1 MSVSSVK
8 PSRLQSAYASVTLY
22 GPGLAIAATVAM
34 ASQFLSDHYGAP
46 AMLMALLLGI
56 AFNFLS
62 EEGRCIAGIEFTA
75 KKILR
80 MGVALLGLRISVSL
94 LISLGGSTILLLVF
108 GVFVTMVF
116 GLLAAKLLGQDW
128 RMGILTS
135 GAVGICGA
143 SAAMAIA
150 AVLPK
155 HKNSE
160 RDLIFTVLTVT
171 VLSTMAMI
179 FYPIAARW
187 LGLDAHATGI
197 FLGGTIHDV
206 AQVVGAGFSVSPE
219 VGEAATL
226 VKLIRVT
233 MLAPVVIILSLSL
246 HSANGAASGTQKRPA
261 ILPGFVLVFLI
272 LAGINSAGLVPNA
285 VAAVGLELSRWA
297 LLGGMVAVGMKTSLR
312 RVLDVGGPAV
322 ALVAAETAFLAAFIL
337 VGEHWLANL

>member
-1 MSVSSVK
+1 MSVSSPK

-62 EEGRCIAGIEFTA
+62 EEGRSVAGIEFTA

-108 GVFVTMVF
+108 GIFVTMMF

-155 HKNSE
+155 HQNSE

-179 FYPIAARW
+179 FYPIAAKW

-197 FLGGTIHDV
+197 FLGGTIHDCC
-206 AQVVGAGFSVSPE
+206 AGRWCWIL
-219 VGEAATL
+219 G
-226 VKLIRVT
+226 VT
-233 MLAPVVIILSLSL
+233 GS
-246 HSANGAASGTQKRPA
+246 
-261 ILPGFVLVFLI
+261 
-272 LAGINSAGLVPNA
+272 
-285 VAAVGLELSRWA
+285 W
-297 LLGGMVAVGMKTSLR
+297 
-312 RVLDVGGPAV
+312 
-322 ALVAAETAFLAAFIL
+322 
-337 VGEHWLANL
+337 